1 MVDAVVELSWRAY
14 PALLI
19 ALVGVAMT
27 VRGVRMMW
35 GWAAHNDSEHNLR
48 FIRGFRVTV
57 IGLAIASIA
66 VAWVWQLLW
75 VLILALAIG
84 GEETLESSVHAYAV
98 RRGLRLEAE
107 AKARAAE
114 AAESD
119 AAG

>member
-1 MVDAVVELSWRAY
+1 MADVIDAVVELSWRAY
-14 PALLI
+14 PAALI
-19 ALVGVAMT
+19 ALVGAAMA
-27 VRGVRMMW
+27 VRGVRMTW

-107 AKARAAE
+107 ANAKAAE
-114 AAESD
+114 ID

>member
-1 MVDAVVELSWRAY
+1 MIDAVVELSWRAY
-14 PALLI
+14 PAALI
-19 ALVGVAMT
+19 ALVGAVMAI
-27 VRGVRMMW
+27 RGVRMMW
-35 GWAAHNDSEHNLR
+35 GWAAHNDSQHNLR
-48 FIRGFRVTV
+48 FIRGFRITV
-57 IGLAIASIA
+57 IGLAIAAIA
-66 VAWVWQLLW
+66 AAWVWQLLW

-114 AAESD
+114 ID